1 MSVLIYAE
9 HRDHKFNKAV
19 YELISLGKK
28 IAGELTT
35 EVIAFT
41 SGQLAG
47 DELKTLSQYGCKT
60 ILHLPQDVSDDEKQL
75 ARVISTIASEQQAS
89 MVLIPHSFRGRSVAP
104 RIAVRLQASLA
115 QAISGYP
122 VSLNP
127 VIVNKRAF
135 SGKALIEETL
145 SADISVITL
154 TANTFGLHE
163 NATEPNIETISIDAE
178 NTLTKVTKS
187 DVQSG
192 KVLLSEADIVVSG
205 GRGMRSAD
213 NWQPLEELA
222 EVLGAAT
229 ACSRPVSDE
238 GWRPHHEHVGQTGK
252 VVSPNLYFALGI
264 SGAIQHLAGISASK
278 IIVAVNKD
286 PEAPIF
292 GAADYGIVGDLQTV
306 LPRLTDAFR
315 KHKSQS

>member
-9 HRDHKFNKAV
+9 HRDHKFNKAT
-19 YELISLGKK
+19 YELISMGNRL
-28 IAGELTT
+28 AGELNTD
-35 EVIAFT
+35 VIAFT
-41 SGQLAG
+41 TGELTE
-47 DELKTLSQYGCKT
+47 DELKTLGNYGCKT
-60 ILHLPQDVSDDEKQL
+60 ILHAAQDVSDDEKQL
-75 ARVISTIASEQQAS
+75 ARVISTVAGDKNARI
-89 MVLIPHSFRGRSVAP
+89 VLMPHSFRGRSVAP
-104 RIAVRLQASLA
+104 RVAVRLKASLA

-122 VSLNP
+122 VSLSP
-127 VIVNKRAF
+127 MVVNKRAF
-135 SGKALIEETL
+135 SGKALLEETL
-145 SADISVITL
+145 TADISVLTL

-163 NATEPNIETISIDAE
+163 NAVEPAIQILSLDAGD
-178 NTLTKVTKS
+178 TATRVTQS

-213 NWQPLEELA
+213 NWKPLEELA
-222 EVLGAAT
+222 ELLGAAT

-278 IIVAVNKD
+278 VIVAVNKD

-292 GAADYGIVGDLQTV
+292 GAADYGVVGDLQTV
-306 LPRLTDAFR
+306 LPRLTEAFR
-315 KHKSQS
+315 KHKSGS

>member
-1 MSVLIYAE
+1 MSILVYAE
-9 HRDHKFNKAV
+9 HRNHKFNKAS
-19 YELISLGKK
+19 YELISFGNK
-28 IAGELTT
+28 
-35 EVIAFT
+35 
-41 SGQLAG
+41 LAG
-47 DELKTLSQYGCKT
+47 DLNTNVFAFTTGTLAREDLKTLGNYGCNT
-60 ILHLPQDVSDDEKQL
+60 ILHFPQDVSDDEKQL
-75 ARVISTIASEQQAS
+75 SRIISDIASERNAS
-89 MVLIPHSFRGRSVAP
+89 IVLIPHSFRGRAAAP
-104 RIAVRLQASLA
+104 RVAIRLKASLA

-122 VSLNP
+122 VSLKP
-127 VIVNKRAF
+127 MVVNKRAF

-145 SADISVITL
+145 VADISVLTL
-154 TANTFGLHE
+154 NANTFGLIE
-163 NATEPNIETISIDAE
+163 NVVEPAIEVLSIDAGSAATRVIQSE
-178 NTLTKVTKS
+178 
-187 DVQSG
+187 VQSG

-278 IIVAVNKD
+278 VIVAVNKD
-286 PEAPIF
+286 PDAPIF
-292 GAADYGIVGDLQTV
+292 GAADYGIIGDLQTV
-306 LPRLTDAFR
+306 LPRLTEAFR